1 MAYIINNWSSV
12 MSSSALFP
20 CAEETLRQCYSAVTP
35 LFYPTQ
41 IGVPPTLIWSI
52 TDFGTEED
60 WRIIGAVAM
69 VIQCKNCTEM
79 RDFCKIGTIFTPIET
94 IFSFRFIKIILF
106 CSVNRNTV

>member
-20 CAEETLRQCYSAVTP
+20 CAEDTLRQCYSAVTP

-41 IGVPPTLIWSI
+41 IGVPPTLIWST

-79 RDFCKIGTIFTPIET
+79 HGICKVWTIFAPFET
-94 IFSFRFIKIILF
+94 IFSSFFI
-106 CSVNRNTV
+106 NYM